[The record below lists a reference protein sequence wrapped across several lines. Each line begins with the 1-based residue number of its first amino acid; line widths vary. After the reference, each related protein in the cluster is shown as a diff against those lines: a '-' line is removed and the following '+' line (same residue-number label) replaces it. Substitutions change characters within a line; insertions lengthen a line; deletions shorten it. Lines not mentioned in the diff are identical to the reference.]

1 MLKASEVDTKKTR
14 QKARESL
21 KITENK
27 SQTLTEML
35 ITIRLLSQRK
45 RKNQK
50 RKHFVEAIL

>member
-1 MLKASEVDTKKTR
+1 LTQKKTH

-50 RKHFVEAIL
+50 RKHFVAAIL